1 VSSSS
6 SSATAGSVP
15 IREIQEDELARWVEV
30 VNATEPEPV
39 SEEGLI
45 KDFLDWK
52 RQAPQ
57 TVWLLAEEAGT
68 GVGAGRLT
76 PGWHSPPG
84 VARAD
89 VRVLPVARRCGIGSA
104 LLGELQGRA
113 DALGAPTLSGE
124 VRDDDPGSLAW
135 AERNGFREV
144 GRSVR
149 LALDLTAIDE
159 PAVDPPA
166 GIEVVTWA
174 ERPELARGIYEVACE
189 AYPDEPG
196 TGDAGVEPFEGWL
209 SQDMQGSGDRADAV
223 FVALAGG
230 EVAGYAKLAMSVR
243 PGYVLHDMTG
253 VKRSFRGRGIASALK
268 RAEIAWAKREGF
280 RTLETLNHELNAP
293 IRALNEKHGY
303 RPASGSVTLRRSAPA
318 V

>member
-1 VSSSS
+1 V
-6 SSATAGSVP
+6 
-15 IREIQEDELARWVEV
+15 ILREIQEDELARWVAV
-30 VNATEPEPV
+30 VNATEREPG

-45 KDFLDWK
+45 ADFLDWK

-57 TVWLLAEEAGT
+57 TVWLLAEEDGT
-68 GVGAGRLT
+68 AVGTGRLT
-76 PGWHSPPG
+76 PGWHSPAG

-89 VRVLPVARRCGIGSA
+89 VRVPAEARGRGIGAA
-104 LLGELQGRA
+104 LLAELQLRSET
-113 DALGAPTLSGE
+113 LGAPTLEVE
-124 VRDDDPGSLAW
+124 VRDDDVGSLAW
-135 AERNGFREV
+135 TERQGFREI

-149 LALDLTAIDE
+149 LALDLTAIE
-159 PAVDPPA
+159 APAVEPPE

-196 TGDAGVEPFEGWL
+196 SGDVEMEPFEAWL

-230 EVAGYAKLAMSVR
+230 EVAGYAKLSMSVR
-243 PGYVLHDMTG
+243 AGFVMHDMTG
-253 VKRSFRGRGIASALK
+253 VKRAFRGRGIASALK

-280 RTLETLNHELNAP
+280 RTLETFNDEENAP

-303 RPASGSVTLRRSAPA
+303 RPAVGSVTLRRTA
-318 V
+318 

>member
-6 SSATAGSVP
+6 SSGALE
-15 IREIQEDELARWVEV
+15 IREIQEDELPRWVAV
-30 VNATEPEPV
+30 VSATEPE
-39 SEEGLI
+39 SGREEVMI
-45 KDFLDWK
+45 ADFVDWK

-57 TVWLLAEEAGT
+57 TVWLLAQEDGAA
-68 GVGAGRLT
+68 VGAGRLT
-76 PGWHSPPG
+76 PGWHSPPS

-89 VRVLPVARRCGIGSA
+89 VRVSPAARGRGIGTA
-104 LLGELQGRA
+104 LIDELQRRA
-113 DALGAPTLSGE
+113 EALSAPTLEVE

-135 AERNGFREV
+135 AKRHNFREV

-149 LALDLTAIDE
+149 LALDLTAIEE
-159 PAVDPPA
+159 PAVDPPD
-166 GIEVVTWA
+166 GIAIVTWA
-174 ERPELARGIYEVACE
+174 VQPELARGIYAVAYE

-196 TGDAGVEPFEGWL
+196 SSDAEMEPFEGWL
-209 SQDMQGSGDRADAV
+209 SQDMQGSGDRTDAV

-243 PGYVLHDMTG
+243 PGYVMHDMTG

-280 RTLETLNHELNAP
+280 RTLETFNDELNAP

-303 RPASGSVTLRRSAPA
+303 RPATGSVTLRRTI
-318 V
+318 

>member
-1 VSSSS
+1 VTTTTS
-6 SSATAGSVP
+6 
-15 IREIQEDELARWVEV
+15 IREIQEDELGRWVAV
-30 VNATEPEPV
+30 VNSTEPEPGR
-39 SEEGLI
+39 EEAMI
-45 KDFLDWK
+45 ADYLDWK

-57 TVWLLAEEAGT
+57 TAWLLAEEDRTA
-68 GVGAGRLT
+68 VGAARLT

-89 VRVLPVARRCGIGSA
+89 VRVSPAARGQGVGAA
-104 LLGELQGRA
+104 LLGELQRRTEVLA
-113 DALGAPTLSGE
+113 APTLEVE

-135 AERNGFREV
+135 TYRNGFREI

-149 LALDLTAIDE
+149 LGLDLTEIEKPVVA
-159 PAVDPPA
+159 PPD
-166 GIEVVTWA
+166 GIEIVTWA
-174 ERPELARGIYEVACE
+174 QQPELARGIYDVACE

-196 TGDAGVEPFEGWL
+196 STDVEMEPFEGWL

-223 FVALAGG
+223 FVALAGD
-230 EVAGYAKLAMSVR
+230 EVAGYAKLSMSVR
-243 PGYVLHDMTG
+243 VGYVLHDMTG

-280 RTLETLNHELNAP
+280 RTLETFNDELNAP

-303 RPASGSVTLRRSAPA
+303 RPARGSISLRRP
-318 V
+318 

>member
-1 VSSSS
+1 V
-6 SSATAGSVP
+6 
-15 IREIQEDELARWVEV
+15 IREIQEDELPRWVAV
-30 VNATEPEPV
+30 WNATQPEEAD
-39 SEEGLI
+39 EEKLRS
-45 KDFLDWK
+45 DFLDWR

-57 TVWLLAEEAGT
+57 TVWLLAEEDGAA
-68 GVGAGRLT
+68 VGSGRLT

-89 VRVLPVARRCGIGSA
+89 VRVVAEARGRGIGAA
-104 LLGELQGRA
+104 LLEELQHRSE
-113 DALGAPTLSGE
+113 ALGAPTLEVE
-124 VRDDDPGSLAW
+124 VRDDDPGSLTW
-135 AERNGFREV
+135 TQGHGFKEIS
-144 GRSVR
+144 RSVR
-149 LALDLTAIDE
+149 LGLDLTAIEE
-159 PAVDPPA
+159 PAVKPPD
-166 GIEVVTWA
+166 GIEIVVWA

-196 TGDAGVEPFEGWL
+196 SGDVEMEPFEAWL

-230 EVAGYAKLAMSVR
+230 EVAGYAKLSMSAR
-243 PGYVLHDMTG
+243 LGYVMHDMTG

-280 RTLETLNHELNAP
+280 RTLETFNDEENAP

-303 RPASGSVTLRRSAPA
+303 KPATGSVTLRRP
-318 V
+318 